1 MKHLL
6 KGKVALITGCDRG
19 IGYAI
24 CQKFVQAGG
33 IVYANILENKSTD
46 ILLKLNKFGQEGKVI
61 PICFDITDKRASY
74 NCILKIK
81 KEFGRLDVLVNNAGV
96 IHDGLLEMMDE
107 NALKKTFEVNVF
119 GTFFVTQAAVKLMK
133 RNFNGGSVVNVASI
147 IGLQGNV
154 GQSVYG
160 ASKAAVANMT
170 LSLAKEYVRQKI
182 RFNAVAP
189 GSIDT
194 DMFYQYDEATRK
206 TTLAAIGMGRLGK
219 PEEVANVILFL
230 ASEMSSYMTGEI
242 IGING
247 GLFR

>member
-6 KGKVALITGCDRG
+6 KGKVALVTGCDRG

-24 CQKFVQAGG
+24 CQKIAQAGG
-33 IVYANILENKSTD
+33 TVYANILEEKSAD
-46 ILLKLNKFGQEGKVI
+46 ALLELEATVQEGKVI
-61 PICFDITDKRASY
+61 PVCFDITDKKASY

-81 KEFGRLDVLVNNAGV
+81 KESGKLDVLVNNAGV
-96 IHDGLLEMMDE
+96 IHDGLLEMMNE
-107 NALKKTFEVNVF
+107 EALRKTFEVNVF

-133 RNFNGGSVVNVASI
+133 RNPDGGSVINVSSI

-160 ASKAAVANMT
+160 ASKAAIANMT
-170 LSLAKEYVRQKI
+170 MSLAREYVGQNI

-194 DMFYQYDEATRK
+194 DMFYKYDEETK
-206 TTLAAIGMGRLGK
+206 NGTLKAIGMGRLGK
-219 PEEVANVILFL
+219 PEEVANVVLFL
-230 ASEMSSYMTGEI
+230 ASEMSSYITGEI
-242 IGING
+242 IGVNG